1 MFWIFRPLKY
11 PKKQKEKLLKVIR
24 IMYAIQWQQNKI
36 LLLIKTLVEGQIII
50 EQYVKINP
58 GPS

>member
-1 MFWIFRPLKY
+1 
-11 PKKQKEKLLKVIR
+11 
-24 IMYAIQWQQNKI
+24 MYAIQWQQNKI